1 MSYNVPFTLSPDS
14 LLMPVAALAEDTRSR
29 LDCEEG
35 DFALSRPSARTGS
48 KILDPDSASLVRH
61 FEAPRTLVEA
71 VILFGRE
78 QGADPEE
85 ILEEAFPL
93 LKGLVDA
100 GFLIRA
106 DAADKA
112 GSTSLQA
119 GAEVPGGRVQRLLQR
134 LEDTEVYLVEREDGG
149 SVLKVAREL
158 ASGRPA
164 GVERRLER
172 EARLLAHLEGA
183 PVPRLLARGELG
195 GRAYL
200 ELSFCPGVD
209 AATAAVEARERGDR
223 RSLLV
228 LLHAVSVAYAEL
240 HRRGVIHGDVH
251 PRNLLV
257 DGEGRVT
264 VLDFGLARAVE
275 EGADLPTQAE
285 RGGIP
290 FFFEPELARA
300 FLTGTPVP
308 SASFAGEQHAL
319 GVLLYHLA
327 TGSFPRDYSLGRE
340 AMLGEIV
347 ESAPLPFAE
356 RGVAPWPELEAA
368 LAPALAKRPEE
379 RYPSLEPLVAAF
391 ERLGRAAEASST
403 GSRSA
408 TSAGLDRLLERCLGA
423 AALDGPWLAPGAL
436 PAPSASINYGAAGI
450 ALGLLSIAERRR
462 DAGLLA
468 LADVWA
474 ERAAAVGE
482 ADEGFYQ
489 PTIQISRE
497 VVGEASPY
505 HSPSGV
511 AAARALVAS
520 AAGDP
525 HRFDRSIECYLEVAA
540 RPANGLDLTLG
551 RASTL
556 LGAALLL
563 DRAPKA
569 TGTAGLLEHGDR
581 ELEALWQKL
590 DGEPPIAESGIDY
603 LGMAHGWAG
612 FLFASLEWCRASG
625 AALPA
630 GLEGRLVE
638 LSRLAQPSGRGL
650 AWPWQWRRTGAEPS
664 FMAGW
669 CNGSCGYVFLWTL
682 AERTFED
689 GRFLPLARGAA
700 WDSWDAPDRISQLC
714 CGLAGRAYA
723 LLNLWRLTAEP
734 QWLTRARELAW
745 RGANEGQAPGEHP
758 HSLYKGDLGLAVL
771 AADLERPF
779 EAAQPFFEGSPRFA
793 PKRAG

>member
-14 LLMPVAALAEDTRSR
+14 LLLPVAALAEDTRSR
-29 LDCEEG
+29 LDCGEE
-35 DFALSRPSARTGS
+35 DFALSRPNARTGS
-48 KILDPDSASLVRH
+48 KILDPDSATLVRC

-78 QGADPEE
+78 QGVDPEE
-85 ILEEAFPL
+85 VLDEAFPL

-100 GFLIRA
+100 GFLIPA
-106 DAADKA
+106 DAVDEA
-112 GSTSLQA
+112 GTLSLQP
-119 GAEVPGGRVQRLLQR
+119 GAEVPGGRVQRLLQV
-134 LEDTEVYLVEREDGG
+134 LEDTEVHLVAREDGW
-149 SVLKVAREL
+149 SVFKVAREPV
-158 ASGRPA
+158 SGRPL
-164 GVERRLER
+164 GVEQRLER
-172 EARLLAHLEGA
+172 EARLLSHLEGG
-183 PVPRLLARGELG
+183 PVPRLLAQGELG
-195 GRAYL
+195 GRPYL
-200 ELSFCPGVD
+200 ELSYCTGVD
-209 AATAAVEARERGDR
+209 AATAAAEPRERGER
-223 RSLLV
+223 RTLLA
-228 LLHAVSVAYAEL
+228 LLSAVAAAYAEL

-264 VLDFGLARAVE
+264 LLDFGLARAVA
-275 EGADLPTQAE
+275 EGSQLPSRAE
-285 RGGIP
+285 RGGVP

-300 FLTGTPVP
+300 YLAGTPAP
-308 SASFAGEQHAL
+308 PASFASEQHAL

-347 ESAPLPFAE
+347 EAPPLSFAE
-356 RGVAPWPELEAA
+356 RGVASWPELEAV
-368 LAPALAKRPEE
+368 LAPTLAKRPED
-379 RYPSLEPLVAAF
+379 RYPSLAPLVAAL
-391 ERLGRAAEASST
+391 ERLGRVPEPSPAGVRH
-403 GSRSA
+403 GSPPA
-408 TSAGLDRLLERCLGA
+408 LERLLERCLAA
-423 AALDGPWLAPGAL
+423 AALDGPWLTPGAL

-462 DAGLLA
+462 DAGLLS

-489 PTIQISRE
+489 PAIQISRE
-497 VVGEASPY
+497 IVGEASPY

-511 AAARALVAS
+511 AAARALVAAS
-520 AAGDP
+520 AGDP
-525 HRFDRSIECYLEVAA
+525 HRFEGAIERYLEVAA

-556 LGAALLL
+556 LAAALLL
-563 DRAPKA
+563 DRAP
-569 TGTAGLLEHGDR
+569 TGVLTGPLIEHGDR
-581 ELEALWQKL
+581 ELAALWEKL
-590 DGEPPIAESGIDY
+590 EGEPAIVEGSIDY

-625 AALPA
+625 APLPPA
-630 GLEGRLVE
+630 LEGRLVE
-638 LSRLAQPSGRGL
+638 LSRLAQPAGRGL
-650 AWPWQWRRTGAEPS
+650 AWPWQWRRTGTEPS

-734 QWLTRARELAW
+734 VWLARARELAG
-745 RGANEGQAPGEHP
+745 RGASEGQAPGEHP

-771 AADLERPF
+771 AADLERPL
-779 EAAQPFFEGSPRFA
+779 EAAQPFFEGSSRFA